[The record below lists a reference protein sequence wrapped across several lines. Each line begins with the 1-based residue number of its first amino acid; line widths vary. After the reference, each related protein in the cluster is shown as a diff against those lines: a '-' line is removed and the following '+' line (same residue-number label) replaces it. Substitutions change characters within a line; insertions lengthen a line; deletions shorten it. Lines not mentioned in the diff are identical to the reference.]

1 MRITVKQTGKSYKIH
16 EDNTITVTHEH
27 NAIVCINGEYYKN
40 KYTGEWLSEQEAQ
53 DAYDVYKLEEEYANK
68 YY

>member
-1 MRITVKQTGKSYKIH
+1 MKIKITQVGKTYKI
-16 EDNTITVTHEH
+16 DANNKVTVTHEH
-27 NAIVCINGEYYKN
+27 DAIICINGEYYKN